1 VAREDI
7 FQHELI
13 LVNKPMIYFKVSK
26 ASKKNFEVILDQVK
40 KNCLLQKS
48 FYETMKLCPP
58 MSESVKK

>member
-1 VAREDI
+1 
-7 FQHELI
+7 
-13 LVNKPMIYFKVSK
+13 MIYFKVSK

-58 MSESVKK
+58 ITEATNK